1 MKKTLILISIL
12 VIAVV
17 SCTFAKYT
25 EYSKNKAEIQNINN
39 EFLHYQNSTV
49 QINTII
55 SLMNKAIEL
64 NKNNNISQNENLE
77 FIENETN
84 SIKIYLEAMSSNNEE
99 LVQIP
104 MEKLMLNEKAGSEK
118 VMLAFS
124 DTKFEMTEKEY
135 HQKTNQIKKIVFSEK
150 IN

>member
-1 MKKTLILISIL
+1 MKKILIIIIIF

-17 SCTFAKYT
+17 SCVFAKYT
-25 EYSKNKAEIQNINN
+25 EYSKNKTEIQNINKD
-39 EFLHYQNSTV
+39 FLRYQNSTV

-64 NKNNNISQNENLE
+64 NKNNNIPQNDNLE
-77 FIENETN
+77 FIENDTN
-84 SIKIYLEAMSSNNEE
+84 SIKIYLETQSSDSEE

-104 MEKLMLNEKAGSEK
+104 MEKLILNEKAGSEK
-118 VMLAFS
+118 VMYAFS
-124 DTKFEMTEKEY
+124 DAKFEITEKEY
-135 HQKTNQIKKIVFSEK
+135 HKKTNQIKKLVFSEK